1 MAATYSLGFGRK
13 LINVLVRGGL
23 ALGLGE
29 KNTRMLTV
37 AGRKSGKPYST
48 PVTLVVEDGAEWIVA
63 PYGER
68 QWVKNLRAAGNAR
81 LSRGRAKRAVTVRE
95 LTTEEAIPVIRRYIE
110 RVPITAKY
118 WDAKADSPESVLL
131 GEAARHPVFLV
142 E

>member
-1 MAATYSLGFGRK
+1 MAATYTLGFGRR

-48 PVTLVVEDGAEWIVA
+48 PVTLVVEDGTEWIVA

-68 QWVKNLRAAGNAR
+68 QWVKNLRAAGRAT
-81 LSRGRAKRAVTVRE
+81 LSRGRKRREVTVRE
-95 LTTEEAIPVIRRYIE
+95 LTPEEAIPVIRRYIE
-110 RVPITAKY
+110 RVPITAKF
-118 WDAKADSPESVLL
+118 WDAKADAPEPEILA
-131 GEAARHPVFLV
+131 EASRHPVFLV